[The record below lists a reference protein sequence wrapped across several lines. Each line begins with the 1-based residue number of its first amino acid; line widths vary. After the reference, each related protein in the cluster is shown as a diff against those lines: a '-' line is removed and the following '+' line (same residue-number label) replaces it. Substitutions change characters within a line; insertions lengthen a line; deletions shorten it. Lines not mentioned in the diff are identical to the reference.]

1 MFSDIYVNHLRSSIS
16 HKNHHVATLNNVE
29 IDVYVKF
36 HTATKSSK
44 GGTAI
49 YVNKRFESM
58 ERNDLKI
65 ITDEFESTWIEVKNK
80 SSKNIVICSIIPRHP
95 QNNFNVFF

>member
-1 MFSDIYVNHLRSSIS
+1 
-16 HKNHHVATLNNVE
+16 
-29 IDVYVKF
+29 
-36 HTATKSSK
+36 
-44 GGTAI
+44 
-49 YVNKRFESM
+49 M
-58 ERNDLKI
+58 EHNDLKI